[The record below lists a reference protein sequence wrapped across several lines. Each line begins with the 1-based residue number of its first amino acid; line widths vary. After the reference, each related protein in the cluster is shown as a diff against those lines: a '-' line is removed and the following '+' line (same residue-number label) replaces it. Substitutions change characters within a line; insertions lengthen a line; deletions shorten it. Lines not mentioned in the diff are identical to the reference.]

1 MDGPTYACDYLGYS
15 TLSKPAT
22 GIASLQAPV
31 KDMYLKF
38 RKNAVSGASPR
49 KATFKI
55 TPGGL
60 VVALQEGANQTELFF
75 DISSVNFIEAVRFAV
90 LRGTEKKPKAVFLP
104 LDESRGPISEKVAF
118 SLEKQFHFLVQ
129 SGHQPLLVC
138 VLRRP
143 KGVKALDCHVFAMD
157 SPENALYVV
166 SLVQQLLSGA
176 AGKDFPTSAPPPASL
191 DSNFNR
197 GGTRGD
203 FIRTEFG
210 EYNMEPGLGPRGGG
224 QPNPR
229 ETYPAESAERPRFGW
244 SYDKPQSGEEFRRI
258 SGQYP
263 PDGRPVS
270 GGEVRPGNQYPDDVR
285 PGNQYYGDGRPGNQY
300 PGDRRSNEGYG
311 VGVGGGG
318 PPFDPMQGGYRRQDY
333 ERAEISHVRERS
345 GDSSDSRGSGLART
359 GSDRPPGGRQF
370 DDPGLGARAGY
381 QDPRYGPPRAEG
393 PPKVM
398 EKPQSPIRNPGA
410 PTFPT
415 GGGQAP
421 VSPRRGPDSPPF
433 SPTSQGVGPTYSL
446 SNRESQEEIQ
456 GKPVAKVLPSDFLAV
471 KLKPK
476 QQRSESEDS
485 SSHDYDNQKNIM
497 QQYKQLQELEAQQ
510 GFQGFEDR
518 DLDKAGQQRRYNDNW
533 NDDGRGGGGGPGPG
547 YDQQYRPRYQQED
560 DRRYIEQ
567 YTTPGGPGADDVQM
581 RGHPHRYEQPPA
593 VGKNRYSAPTYA
605 EADRP
610 GDRNSGGE
618 WRSQSSYE
626 MGQGVPRQVPGGY
639 PRGGAG
645 GAPGEPARGTGAPS
659 SAASDETQMGRKK
672 DAEIASMFSNFR
684 LQGSQDPYAQDRN
697 HFEEGL
703 GYLP

>member
-210 EYNMEPGLGPRGGG
+210 EYNVYRGQQGQQAFELKDEHFRGAGGGGGGIGGGGGGGGGGGYPPQMEPGLGPRGGG

-300 PGDRRSNEGYG
+300 PGDRRSNEG
-311 VGVGGGG
+311 
-318 PPFDPMQGGYRRQDY
+318 
-333 ERAEISHVRERS
+333 
-345 GDSSDSRGSGLART
+345 
-359 GSDRPPGGRQF
+359 
-370 DDPGLGARAGY
+370 
-381 QDPRYGPPRAEG
+381 
-393 PPKVM
+393 
-398 EKPQSPIRNPGA
+398 
-410 PTFPT
+410 
-415 GGGQAP
+415 
-421 VSPRRGPDSPPF
+421 
-433 SPTSQGVGPTYSL
+433 QGVGPTYSL

-456 GKPVAKVLPSDFLAV
+456 GKPVAKVPPHLKGVKVLPSDFLAV